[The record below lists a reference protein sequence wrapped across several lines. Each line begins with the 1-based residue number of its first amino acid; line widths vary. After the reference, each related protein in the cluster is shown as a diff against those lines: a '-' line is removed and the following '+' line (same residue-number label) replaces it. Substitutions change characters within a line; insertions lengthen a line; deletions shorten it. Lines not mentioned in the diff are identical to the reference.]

1 MGIVERVSED
11 MKQAMRDR
19 EAARLSGL
27 RNMRA
32 ALLLAMKEDGST
44 TLPDDRAVDVLRK
57 LCKQRVESVEAYRS
71 AGREDLAA
79 PEEVE
84 LHLIESYLPRLA
96 DEATTRQWVAEAMA
110 ATGATGP
117 KDKGKVMGALMKAHK
132 ADLDGKLANLV
143 VAELLGGAS

>member
-1 MGIVERVSED
+1 MGIVDKVSED

-19 EAARLSGL
+19 DAPRLSGL

-32 ALLLAMKEDGST
+32 GLLLAMKEDGSA
-44 TLPDDRAVDVLRK
+44 TLSDDRAIDVLRR
-57 LCKQRVESVEAYRS
+57 LCKQRLESVEAYRG
-71 AGREDLAA
+71 AGREDLAG

-84 LHLIESYLPRLA
+84 LRLIESYLPRLA
-96 DEATTRQWVAEAMA
+96 DEATTRQWVGEAIA

-132 ADLDGKLANLV
+132 ADLDGKLANAV
-143 VAELLGGAS
+143 VAELLGSAA